1 MYRDNYL
8 QKIKLLGYLDVGIWI
23 KKKKDKVI
31 SNKII
36 AVSDSIKKKNFIV
49 LDNFIK
55 AVKKN
60 DNKIKVL
67 IKTESELKKL
77 VHENNDRKNSE
88 FFLIFCNDELIE
100 YFANTPSKQITF
112 CSLLSLDEIT
122 NQAKKTIW
130 EEFLKFKNYE

>member
-23 KKKKDKVI
+23 KKKKDKVT

-67 IKTESELKKL
+67 IKTESELKL
-77 VHENNDRKNSE
+77 
-88 FFLIFCNDELIE
+88 
-100 YFANTPSKQITF
+100 Y
-112 CSLLSLDEIT
+112 
-122 NQAKKTIW
+122 
-130 EEFLKFKNYE
+130 